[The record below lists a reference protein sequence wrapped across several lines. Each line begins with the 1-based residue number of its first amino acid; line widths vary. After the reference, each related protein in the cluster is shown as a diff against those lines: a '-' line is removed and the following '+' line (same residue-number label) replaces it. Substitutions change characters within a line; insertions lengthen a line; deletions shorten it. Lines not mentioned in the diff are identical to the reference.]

1 MGAIPIPRW
10 QGEIGFPE
18 FLSKKSGEK
27 NRPSE
32 SVFAKRRGF
41 PYWRLMRWLR
51 RFALFSFPVLAL
63 FLPSCVNN
71 ASSGSNPGRHP
82 NGTGPFDR
90 NGNYVEAWADSPSK
104 WGRSKPTA
112 EEVASVAADTP
123 PVTQSEEPPSD
134 AVPLPAAGSSTVVK
148 STAPRR
154 KAGEVEVASLSKS
167 KAKTKAGRARD
178 EEDAPKSAKNRT
190 RESAATAKAKTKAK
204 HPVDDE
210 PAVATKSKTKAA
222 AASAKT
228 KSKASAS
235 TASATKSKGNSHYTV
250 KKGDNLTIIAK
261 RNKTT
266 VSAIQ
271 KANGLKGSTVV
282 PGKTLV
288 IPRS

>member
-1 MGAIPIPRW
+1 MARGNW
-10 QGEIGFPE
+10 LSQLPE
-18 FLSKKSGEK
+18 QKIREK

-41 PYWRLMRWLR
+41 PYWRSMRWLR
-51 RFALFSFPVLAL
+51 RSALISFPVLVL
-63 FLPSCVNN
+63 FLPSCGTH
-71 ASSGSNPGRHP
+71 ATGSNPGRHP

-104 WGRSKPTA
+104 WGRSKPNA
-112 EEVASVAADTP
+112 EEIASAAADTP
-123 PVTQSEEPPSD
+123 SVAQSEEPPSD
-134 AVPLPAAGSSTVVK
+134 AVPLPTAGSSTVVK
-148 STAPRR
+148 ATAPKRR
-154 KAGEVEVASLSKS
+154 AGEVEVASLSKS
-167 KAKTKAGRARD
+167 KAKSKSGRASD
-178 EEDAPKSAKNRT
+178 DEDAPKSAKNRT
-190 RESAATAKAKTKAK
+190 RASAATAKAKTKRQ
-204 HPVDDE
+204 VDDDE

-222 AASAKT
+222 TASAKT

-235 TASATKSKGNSHYTV
+235 KAGATKSKAASRYTV
-250 KKGDNLTIIAK
+250 KKGDNLTLIAK

-288 IPRS
+288 IPRP